1 MAITSEHVAR
11 VAVAGQDHTLS
22 QQEKWANW
30 RKAMGFNGPRMV
42 VTRRQQR
49 IWAQQDA
56 RVKAALKKAEQE
68 GRAVPAPK

>member
-11 VAVAGQDHTLS
+11 VAEAGQDHTLS
-22 QQEKWANW
+22 QPEKWANW
-30 RKAMGFNGPRMV
+30 RKAMGFNGPRMT

-49 IWAQQDA
+49 IWTQQDA
-56 RVKAALKKAEQE
+56 RIKSALKKAEAE